1 METSIKNKII
11 AEIENSKN
19 DLVEL
24 SHKIHKNP
32 EVAFE
37 ERQAADW
44 QMELLKRH
52 GFEVQSPVG
61 GLATAYKATYTGRG
75 KGPRVAMIAEYDALK
90 GLGHAC
96 GHNIIAANAVGAA
109 IGLSKF
115 MDQIDGEV
123 VVFGA
128 PAEESGGGKIILTEQ
143 GLFKDVDFAM
153 MIHPGN
159 KNIIGRGGLACVT
172 FAVEFFGKAAHSARP
187 EKGIN
192 ALTSLISFFN
202 NIDILRQ
209 TWQQKQGAMINGIIT
224 AGGAADNIV
233 PDYAAATFTV
243 RAKTR
248 TYLLKMIEDLKRIA
262 HSSAA
267 VTGAKAAVKVEL
279 IFAER
284 YPNRTMGETFKANM
298 ALLGETMSYP
308 DPEESV
314 GSSDIGNVSIE
325 TPSIHEYLWIA
336 PENVVGHSTEFKE
349 AAVSARAD
357 EVVVK
362 GAQGLAMTGW
372 DILTDAGLRE
382 RIYDEFKEQQKHR
395 LG

>member
-1 METSIKNKII
+1 MEKSIKSRILS
-11 AEIENSKN
+11 EIESIKT

-24 SHKIHKNP
+24 SHKIHSHP

-37 ERQAADW
+37 EHQAAKW
-44 QMELLKRH
+44 QIELLKRH
-52 GFEVQSPVG
+52 GFQVENPVCG
-61 GLATAYKATYTGRG
+61 MDTAYRAVFTGRG
-75 KGPRVAMIAEYDALK
+75 KGPRVAIIAEYDALQ
-90 GLGHAC
+90 GAGHAC
-96 GHNIIAANAVGAA
+96 GHNVIAANAVGAA

-115 MDQIDGEV
+115 MDQVDGEI

-128 PAEESGGGKIILTEQ
+128 PAEESGGGKIIMVDQ

-153 MIHPGN
+153 MVHPST

-172 FAVEFFGKAAHSARP
+172 FAIEFLGKAAHSARP

-209 TWQQKQGAMINGIIT
+209 TWQQKQDPKINGIIT
-224 AGGAADNIV
+224 AGGLADNIV
-233 PDYAAATFTV
+233 PEYAAASFTV

-248 TYLLKMIEDLKRIA
+248 SYLQKMIEDLKRIA
-262 HSSAA
+262 ELSAA
-267 VTGAKAAVKVEL
+267 VTGAKVNVKLEL

-284 YPNRTMGETFKANM
+284 YPNMTMGESFKANM
-298 ALLGETMSYP
+298 ALLGETMNYP
-308 DPEESV
+308 EPDESV

-336 PENVVGHSTEFKE
+336 PEDVVGHSSAFKE
-349 AAVSARAD
+349 AAISKRAD
-357 EVVVK
+357 EVVIK
-362 GAQGLAMTGW
+362 AAQGLALTAW
-372 DILTDAGLRE
+372 DILTNTALRE
-382 RIYDEFKEQQKHR
+382 KIYDEFKAQVKRVQ
-395 LG
+395 

>member
-1 METSIKNKII
+1 MDVSIKNKII
-11 AEIENSKN
+11 SEIENSKA

-24 SHKIHKNP
+24 SHKIHGNP

-37 ERQAADW
+37 ERQAAKW
-44 QMELLKRH
+44 QIELLKRH
-52 GFEVQSPVG
+52 GFTVQSPIG
-61 GLATAYKATYTGRG
+61 GLETAYQATYSGRG
-75 KGPRVAMIAEYDALK
+75 KGPRVAMLAEYDALN

-115 MDQIDGEV
+115 MDQVDGEIV
-123 VVFGA
+123 VCGT
-128 PAEESGGGKIILTEQ
+128 PAEESGGGKIILTDQ
-143 GLFKDVDFAM
+143 GLFKDIDFAM
-153 MIHPGN
+153 MIHPSN

-172 FAVEFFGKAAHSARP
+172 YAVEYFGKAAHSARP

-209 TWQQKQGAMINGIIT
+209 TWQHKQDPMINGIIT

-262 HSSAA
+262 QAAAA
-267 VTGAKAAVKVEL
+267 VTGAKAEVKVEL

-298 ALLGETMSYP
+298 ALLGEPMSHP

-325 TPSIHEYLWIA
+325 IPSIHEYLWIA
-336 PENVVGHSTEFKE
+336 PEDVVGHSPEFKE

-362 GAQGLAMTGW
+362 GAQGLALTAW

-382 RIYDEFKEQQKHR
+382 EIYAEFKEQVLKR
-395 LG
+395 RG